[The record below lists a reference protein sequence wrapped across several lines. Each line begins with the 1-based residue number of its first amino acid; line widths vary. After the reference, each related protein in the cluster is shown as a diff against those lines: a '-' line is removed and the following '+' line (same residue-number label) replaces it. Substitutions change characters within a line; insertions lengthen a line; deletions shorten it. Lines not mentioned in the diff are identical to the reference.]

1 MKFLCIL
8 AVNSYKIKNQ
18 TSPVV
23 RYFTWI
29 LKLVSN
35 ILSVIVCGNVYNKA
49 KGFSYFFNM
58 KLEQLSDQKILKLA
72 LLGNCLSDLFTE
84 VEFWYEKN
92 FKFVLGRFLE
102 R

>member
-1 MKFLCIL
+1 
-8 AVNSYKIKNQ
+8 
-18 TSPVV
+18 
-23 RYFTWI
+23 
-29 LKLVSN
+29 
-35 ILSVIVCGNVYNKA
+35 
-49 KGFSYFFNM
+49 M